1 MTDKKKPL
9 NLMSPKG
16 KLKWPK
22 IKEPDYGTDQYPDP
36 DGSFKTKI
44 LFDRKDPTVQ
54 PFLDKIDA
62 ALEEAREMAEE
73 AVANMTKQAQVK
85 LEKKGGITA
94 DDPYGEEY
102 DKDGEPTGMIEMA
115 VKRKASGISKRTG
128 KPWKARLS
136 VFDAKGKKMTHVPD
150 VWSGSVARVGIEL
163 RPYFVEGTGR
173 YGVQRSLDV
182 VKLIQLV
189 SGGDGSSKYD
199 MEAEDGYDG
208 DDYNYAAE
216 QENDESGDAEGETLG
231 AGTEGGYDF

>member
-1 MTDKKKPL
+1 MTAPKKNP

-16 KLKWPK
+16 RLKWPK
-22 IKEPDYGTDQYPDP
+22 IKEPDYGTEQYPDP
-36 DGSFKTKI
+36 DGSFKTS
-44 LFDRKDPTVQ
+44 LLLDLKDPSVR
-54 PFLDKIDA
+54 PFLDQIDA
-62 ALEEAREMAEE
+62 MMETAREMAEV
-73 AVANMTKQAQVK
+73 AVSEMSKAAQVK

-94 DDPYGEEY
+94 DEAYGEEY
-102 DKDGEPTGMIEMA
+102 DREGEPTGMIELK

-136 VFDAKGKKMTHVPD
+136 VFDAKGKKMTAIPD
-150 VWSGSVARVGIEL
+150 IWSGSVARVGIEL

-182 VKLIQLV
+182 VKLIELV

-199 MEAEDGYDG
+199 MDAEDGYDG

-216 QENDESGDAEGETLG
+216 QEADESGDAEGG
-231 AGTEGGYDF
+231 GTEGSYDF